1 MSKEIGPPQH
11 ISSLTYKQL
20 GRLAPLAKTS
30 QDSLR
35 GYQNGSRKMS
45 SEMAIRVERAGKRIG
60 LNLPREL
67 HANGCAQCEF
77 ARICRK
83 EGL

>member
-1 MSKEIGPPQH
+1 MSKELGPPQH
-11 ISSLTYKQL
+11 ISGLTHRQL
-20 GRLAPLAKTS
+20 GRLAPLAKTT
-30 QDSLR
+30 QGSLR
-35 GYQNGSRKMS
+35 GYQNGMRRMS
-45 SEMAIRVERAGKRIG
+45 AEMAIRVEKAAKRLG

-67 HANGCAQCEF
+67 HAGGCSTCEF